1 MDGSRIDAPWTGPFG
16 LPPFKGLEAEAF
28 PPAFDRAM
36 AAHEAEIEAVKADPN
51 PADFANTVEAL
62 EAAGRALGRVA
73 GAFWTLAGTCSDDAI
88 RAVEREMAPKMA
100 RHSAKIGLDAD
111 LLARLDAVQAAGLDG
126 EQARV
131 LRLYRERFERAGA
144 RLDEAGRARMAQI
157 LERLSVLGTQFSQNV
172 LKDEADW
179 TLALDED
186 ALASLPEGLAQ
197 AARAAGEARGSG
209 PVVTLARASVEPFL
223 KSCPDRDLREAAWR
237 GWASR
242 GAQGGETDNRA
253 IIAEVLALR
262 AERARLLGFATFAD
276 FKLAPQ
282 MAKTPEAVRGLLD
295 RVWAPAR
302 ARALEESAALSAL
315 AAEQGETAEI
325 APWDRRYWAEKVRA
339 RDHALSESE
348 ISAYLPLDGVLGA
361 AFDVA
366 GRLFGLRF
374 EEVEGLDLHHPDARA
389 FEVTRKGGSGGDEAV
404 GLFVGDWFARPSKRS
419 GAWMSALISQE
430 DFDPEV
436 GAVRPVVMNVAN
448 FAKGD
453 PALLSWDDARTLFH
467 EMGHALHGLMSRVRY
482 PMVSGTS
489 VARDFVELP
498 SQLYEHWLEAEE
510 VLAEHARHWKTG
522 AAMPA
527 ELIARIQG
535 AAAFDQGFATVEYL
549 ASAYVD
555 LEAHLLTDL
564 EGFDAL
570 AFEAE
575 VLGRLGMPADVAA
588 RHSAPHFLHVFAGDG
603 YSAGYYSYMWSEVM
617 DADAFAA
624 FEEAGGPFAPEPAAR
639 LAETV
644 LQVGGSVDPEAA
656 WLAFR
661 GRAPDPA
668 ALLRGRGLADAA

>member
-1 MDGSRIDAPWTGPFG
+1 
-16 LPPFKGLEAEAF
+16 
-28 PPAFDRAM
+28 
-36 AAHEAEIEAVKADPN
+36 
-51 PADFANTVEAL
+51 
-62 EAAGRALGRVA
+62 
-73 GAFWTLAGTCSDDAI
+73 
-88 RAVEREMAPKMA
+88 
-100 RHSAKIGLDAD
+100 AKIGLDAA
-111 LLARLDAVQAAGLDG
+111 LLTRLDAVPAEGLDG

-131 LRLYRERFERAGA
+131 LKLYRERFERSGA
-144 RLDEAGRARMAQI
+144 RLDDAGRARMAEI
-157 LERLSVLGTQFSQNV
+157 MERLSVLGTQFSQNV

-197 AARAAGEARGSG
+197 AARAAGEARGEG

-223 KSCPDRDLREAAWR
+223 KSCPDRALREAAWR
-237 GWASR
+237 GWVSR
-242 GAQGGETDNRA
+242 GAQGGAADNRA
-253 IIAEVLALR
+253 IIAETLALR
-262 AERARLLGFATFAD
+262 AERAALLGFATFAD

-282 MAKTPEAVRGLLD
+282 MAKTPDAVRGLLD

-315 AAEQGETAEI
+315 AAEQGENAEV
-325 APWDRRYWAEKVRA
+325 APWDRRYWAERVRA
-339 RDHALSESE
+339 RDHALSDAE
-348 ISAYLPLDGVLGA
+348 ISAYLPLDRVLEA

-366 GRLFGLRF
+366 GRLFGLSF
-374 EEVEGLDLHHPDARA
+374 EEVPGLDLHHPDARA
-389 FEVTRKGGSGGDEAV
+389 FAVTQAGAEV

-419 GAWMSALISQE
+419 GAWMSALVSQE
-430 DFDPEV
+430 DFDPQI

-467 EMGHALHGLMSRVRY
+467 EMGHAMHGLMSRVRY

-510 VLAEHARHWKTG
+510 VLSTHARHWKTG
-522 AAMPA
+522 EAMPA
-527 ELIARIQG
+527 ELIARIKG

-549 ASAYVD
+549 ASAYLD

-564 EGFDAL
+564 EGFDAV

-575 VLGRLGMPADVAA
+575 VLGRLGMPADVRS
-588 RHSAPHFLHVFAGDG
+588 RHAAPHFLHVFAGDG

-624 FEEAGGPFAPEPAAR
+624 FEEAGDPFAPEPAAR

-644 LQVGGSVDPEAA
+644 LQVGGSVDPEEA

-661 GRAPDPA
+661 
-668 ALLRGRGLADAA
+668 